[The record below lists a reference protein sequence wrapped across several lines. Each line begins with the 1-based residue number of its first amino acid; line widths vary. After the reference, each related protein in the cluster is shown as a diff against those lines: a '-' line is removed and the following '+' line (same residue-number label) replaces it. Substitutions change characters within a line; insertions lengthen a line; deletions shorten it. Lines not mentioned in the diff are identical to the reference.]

1 LATATGRAAFISFS
15 AVFRAF
21 FFAVFGFGASSADS
35 SVVGFDFVDLQ
46 ADEADA
52 KASNNNAAPTA
63 SAQVPFEHRIKA
75 G

>member
-1 LATATGRAAFISFS
+1 
-15 AVFRAF
+15 
-21 FFAVFGFGASSADS
+21 
-35 SVVGFDFVDLQ
+35 VVGFDFVDLQ